1 MFTKKKFH
9 NYWYSKLLIVDDKVM
24 FIMDWNKLD
33 EARTLDMGWAMYEL
47 YIYIYLNSRTKNTK
61 I

>member
-1 MFTKKKFH
+1 M
-9 NYWYSKLLIVDDKVM
+9 LIVDDKVM
-24 FIMDWNKLD
+24 FVMDLNKID
-33 EARTLDMGWAMYEL
+33 DVRTLNMGWAMYEL

>member
-1 MFTKKKFH
+1 M
-9 NYWYSKLLIVDDKVM
+9 LIVDDKIMFVM
-24 FIMDWNKLD
+24 DLNKPD

>member
-1 MFTKKKFH
+1 M
-9 NYWYSKLLIVDDKVM
+9 LIVDDKVM
-24 FIMDWNKLD
+24 FVMNLNKPD